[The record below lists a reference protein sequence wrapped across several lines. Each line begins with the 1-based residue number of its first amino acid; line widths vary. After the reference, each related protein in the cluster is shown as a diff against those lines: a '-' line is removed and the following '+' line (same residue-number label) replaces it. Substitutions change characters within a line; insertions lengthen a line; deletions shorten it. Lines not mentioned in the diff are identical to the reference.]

1 MSDTEIN
8 SLMTKRA
15 NLATKIREW
24 YNKGKNAR
32 DLAFQYEN
40 ITNKLQELGKNVY
53 IGTDYYKVEYW
64 DAKSNDI
71 VKSSKDLQPFSGE
84 ITIKDTSVIK
94 PSHFVPEKNYIEKLV
109 DDKIKDIN
117 YYVFCLVW
125 ECEDIHQTFD
135 NIETIKTC
143 FSDLGMKE
151 ITNEC
156 YQNGT
161 SVEYMVKYRF
171 VGSEESFNIIK
182 TFSQNVLDGTL
193 KRDKNN
199 ATIFGKKIII

>member
-71 VKSSKDLQPFSGE
+71 VKSSNDLQPFSGE

-135 NIETIKTC
+135 NIETIKTS